1 MRPRATTRNAG
12 GFSLLELLVV
22 LTLLVILLSLAAPS
36 ILAPLRGSRLKN
48 AADTICAEFAKARVE
63 AMESGRVRMFR
74 FQTNTGS
81 YQVEPFVRA
90 SDTQENNLVGE
101 GDRVVG
107 NGLIEQ
113 SVQATTRQETLAEGI
128 VFMGEQVDIDMRSYD
143 TTDGQIA
150 DAQGGLSR
158 PILFYPDGTT
168 SDAMVVM
175 KAEDGAMTMVKLRGL
190 TGIAK
195 IGEVQSTEDLSF

>member
-1 MRPRATTRNAG
+1 MQRSATIRRLG

-74 FQTNTGS
+74 FQTDTGN
-81 YQVEPFVRA
+81 YQVEPWLRA
-90 SDTQENNLVGE
+90 SDTQENNIVGE
-101 GDRVVG
+101 GERVIG

-113 SVQATTRQETLAEGI
+113 SVEATTRQGTLAEG
-128 VFMGEQVDIDMRSYD
+128 VTFMGEQVDVDMRSYE

-150 DAQGGLSR
+150 DGQAGYSR

-168 SDAMVVM
+168 SDAAVVM
-175 KAEDGAMTMVKLRGL
+175 KSEDGGMTMVKLRGL

-195 IGEVQSTEDLSF
+195 IGEYQSTEDLSQ